1 MEKLDTKKVTQLCSY
16 LNYAVCRNKET
27 WTKKYSMRIKLCLFY
42 IVISLTNYTFCKN
55 TEKTNSK
62 INNMS
67 TFIKMHGTYQIA
79 AICKDGIVVGT
90 DTRCSIDDGN
100 RHIMCYYDSVQ
111 KVFPFKN
118 YAISSS
124 GSMLING
131 KYLFYYYKQ
140 FEAANLNKE
149 KMSENVKSFF
159 DYMFKRYPEAASVI
173 ERTNKLI
180 FAGYEGKTPVLFIAA
195 KGQLQG
201 VGDTGFVCEDN
212 LCDFQ
217 YNSNLTCIEMAKV
230 IEQSIVNYVKKYNKE
245 LEINTHISL
254 NFTSERNKELIIKEL
269 SRY

>member
-140 FEAANLNKE
+140 FEAA
-149 KMSENVKSFF
+149 
-159 DYMFKRYPEAASVI
+159 
-173 ERTNKLI
+173 
-180 FAGYEGKTPVLFIAA
+180 
-195 KGQLQG
+195 
-201 VGDTGFVCEDN
+201 
-212 LCDFQ
+212 
-217 YNSNLTCIEMAKV
+217 
-230 IEQSIVNYVKKYNKE
+230 KKKC
-245 LEINTHISL
+245 L
-254 NFTSERNKELIIKEL
+254 RM
-269 SRY
+269 